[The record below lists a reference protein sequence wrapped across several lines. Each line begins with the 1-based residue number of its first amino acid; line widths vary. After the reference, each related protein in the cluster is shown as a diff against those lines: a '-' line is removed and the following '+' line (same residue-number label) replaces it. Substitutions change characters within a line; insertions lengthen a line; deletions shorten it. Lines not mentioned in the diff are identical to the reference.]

1 LSDESNDFDDVKR
14 MQINIQYDT
23 PARGGSIT
31 HIRQRIR
38 DIVHNHRYQIAVII
52 LVLLDA
58 AIVVATIIVDDASGK
73 SRKSHTMEIVEL
85 VLHDFSLAILSL
97 FMVEIIV
104 KLFALGLS
112 FFKHKLEVFD
122 ACVVIVSFSLDIVIL
137 HRNSDGALGG
147 VEFIILLRLWRIS
160 RIVNGLIVS
169 VKKKSEEKVEILSM
183 QKQELDEQVLQLESK
198 VAAQKKE
205 IQHLREKLESLGVR
219 PDDIPITG

>member
-1 LSDESNDFDDVKR
+1 VF
-14 MQINIQYDT
+14 Q
-23 PARGGSIT
+23 
-31 HIRQRIR
+31 
-38 DIVHNHRYQIAVII
+38 
-52 LVLLDA
+52 
-58 AIVVATIIVDDASGK
+58 
-73 SRKSHTMEIVEL
+73 
-85 VLHDFSLAILSL
+85 
-97 FMVEIIV
+97 IIV